1 MAKKGRQPVRITKRS
16 VDALAPGETIYDD
29 AIRGFRA
36 ACLPS
41 GRITFG
47 FQYSIGGR
55 RPYLALGLFG
65 EITPDQARTLAE
77 RAVVAVKEGRD
88 PAAEK
93 QMAEAKTE
101 NTVDHVIDEW
111 LAKYARDPSDPL
123 RSADAIED
131 IFDRHVRPSI
141 GEKAIY
147 DVTRDD
153 VVAMLD
159 KVRDNG
165 GSKGGGPMANRVHSH
180 LKTVFEWWRDRD
192 SKFITQPLTKKKPA
206 KEKAR
211 TRFLPFDEVLD
222 LWRAS
227 DELGGVHQH
236 YWKAV
241 LFCGGRRCEVS
252 AMHSRELDK
261 ARENWMVPAGRYKT
275 KANHV
280 LPLTPSL
287 KALLPEL
294 PKDGYVFS
302 TTGGDVPI
310 SGFSKMK
317 KAVDNKIAEIRKR
330 EGRAP
335 MAPWQIRDLRRSCRT
350 LMIGIGIPESHAK
363 AVNGH
368 KIPGVDGVY
377 NVWHYRDEKAAAIE
391 KFIGHIKGLLDAPT
405 PTPTPSSDNVVAF
418 KSAAGRT
425 TRRRATGGG

>member
-1 MAKKGRQPVRITKRS
+1 MTKTKREPIRITKRS
-16 VDALAPGETIYDD
+16 CDDLAKGETIYDTE
-29 AIRGFRA
+29 IRGFRA
-36 ACLPS
+36 VCLPS

-47 FQYSIGGR
+47 YQYSSRKGG
-55 RPYLALGLFG
+55 RPYLTLGLMG
-65 EITPDQARTLAE
+65 EITPDQARDLAADAAA
-77 RAVVAVKEGRD
+77 AVRKGRD
-88 PAAEK
+88 PAAER
-93 QMAEAKTE
+93 QMKEAKSK
-101 NTVDHVIDEW
+101 NTVNHVIDEW

-131 IFDRHVRPSI
+131 IFDRHVRPAI

-153 VVAMLD
+153 IVPMLD
-159 KVRDNG
+159 NVRDNG

-211 TRFLPFDEVLD
+211 TRFLPFEEVLD

-227 DELGGVHQH
+227 DELGGVHKH

-241 LFCGGRRCEVS
+241 LFCGGRRSEVS
-252 AMHSRELDK
+252 AMHSSELDT
-261 ARENWMVPAGRYKT
+261 ARENWMVPADRYKT
-275 KANHV
+275 KVNHV
-280 LPLTPSL
+280 VPLTPSL

-294 PKDGYVFS
+294 PKNGYVFS

-317 KAVDNKIAEIRKR
+317 MALDKKIAEIRKR
-330 EGRAP
+330 EGRPP
-335 MAPWQIRDLRRSCRT
+335 MTPWQIRDLRRSCRT
-350 LMIGIGIPESHAK
+350 LMIGIGIPEQHAK

-377 NVWHYRDEKAAAIE
+377 NVWNYLPEKGAAID
-391 KFIGHIKGLLDAPT
+391 KFIGHIEGMLGT
-405 PTPTPSSDNVVAF
+405 PTPSPSSDNVVSFPKASPAP
-418 KSAAGRT
+418 K
-425 TRRRATGGG
+425 RRRASVAG

>member
-1 MAKKGRQPVRITKRS
+1 M
-16 VDALAPGETIYDD
+16 
-29 AIRGFRA
+29 
-36 ACLPS
+36 
-41 GRITFG
+41 
-47 FQYSIGGR
+47 
-55 RPYLALGLFG
+55 ALGLMG
-65 EITPDQARTLAE
+65 EITPDQARELAGDAAQLV
-77 RAVVAVKEGRD
+77 RKGRD
-88 PAAEK
+88 PAAER
-93 QMAEAKTE
+93 QMKEAKSK
-101 NTVDHVIDEW
+101 NTVNHVIDEW

-131 IFDRHVRPSI
+131 IFDRHVRQEI
-141 GEKAIY
+141 GAKAIY

-153 VVAMLD
+153 IVAMLD

-192 SKFITQPLTKKKPA
+192 GKFITQPLTKKKPA
-206 KEKAR
+206 KEKSR

-227 DELGGVHQH
+227 NELGGVHAH

-241 LFCGGRRCEVS
+241 LFCGGRRSEVS
-252 AMHSRELDK
+252 NMHSSELDK
-261 ARENWMVPAGRYKT
+261 ARDNWMVPADRYKT
-275 KANHV
+275 KVNHIV
-280 LPLTPSL
+280 PLTSSL

-294 PKDGYVFS
+294 PKNGYIFS

-317 KAVDNKIAEIRKR
+317 TALDKKIAEIRKR
-330 EGRAP
+330 EGRPP

-350 LMIGIGIPESHAK
+350 LMIGIGIPETHAK

-377 NVWHYRDEKAAAIE
+377 NVWSYLPEKAAAID
-391 KFIGHIKGLLDAPT
+391 KFIAHIEGLLSS
-405 PTPTPSSDNVVAF
+405 PTPTPSSNDNVVVSFPKAPPRRGRAV
-418 KSAAGRT
+418 SAG
-425 TRRRATGGG
+425 